1 MSVSTTKKF
10 FDKLEVEDL
19 VKKNDTCLSF
29 AKPPCAKSSYW
40 DKYQEVLINNI
51 RQRYII
57 CNDCRSILTWI
68 PSNGTGVM
76 KKHSIGCRKAKELPP
91 TIQPRITSSFKQNS
105 QVTPNQ
111 LRSFKTKVLRG
122 AVEMCVLDSRPFNI
136 VHGKGFE
143 EFTKQIFDAGKY
155 FGKMIDVKQLLP
167 HRTTVRN
174 AFIL

>member
-1 MSVSTTKKF
+1 MSVSTIKKV
-10 FDKLEVEDL
+10 FDKQEVEDL

-29 AKPPCAKSSYW
+29 AKPPCGKSSYW
-40 DKYQEVLINNI
+40 DKYQEVLINNV

-57 CNDCRSILTWI
+57 CNDCRSVLTWI

-76 KKHSIGCRKAKELPP
+76 KKHSIGCPKAKELPP
-91 TIQPRITSSFKQNS
+91 KAQPCITSAFKQIS

-111 LRSFKTKVLRG
+111 LRSFKTKILRG
-122 AVEMCVLDSRPFNI
+122 ATEMCVLDSRPFNI
-136 VHGKGFE
+136 IGGKGFE

-167 HRTTVRN
+167 HRTTVGN
-174 AFIL
+174 AFIF